1 MNAEILT
8 IGSELLTP
16 GRQDTNAA
24 YLIDQ
29 LASLGILVIH
39 RATIP
44 DDRRAIAEAAEQALA
59 RSDLV
64 IATGGLGP
72 TSDDVTREGFGDAL
86 SLALRVDAGIL
97 ETIRRRFERRGIAM
111 PEVNRKQA
119 EVLEGAE
126 ILANAVGTAPGLWL
140 TVPTAGTPGRLAA
153 AKEVILLPG
162 PPPELHSVFET
173 HVLGRLARLAASAKG
188 IVYVTQRLFVAGL
201 PESVVEERI
210 GAIYREIE
218 NPRTTIL
225 ASPGQVEI
233 HLVAK
238 AGTASE
244 ASATNE
250 ALASKIRVVLGNHI
264 FSEAGESLEEVVGRL
279 LAERSLSLAVAE
291 SCTGGLITH
300 RLTEVAGSSRYVE
313 RGFVTYSNA
322 SKVELLG
329 VDAELIRSHG
339 AVSPEVAE
347 SMARGARTRAGTDI
361 AIAVTGIAGPS
372 GGTAEKPV
380 GLVFIA
386 VCDEGACLVHRFLFP
401 GNRVQ
406 VKRWSS
412 QMALDLLR
420 WRLLGEEIP
429 PS

>member
-16 GRQDTNAA
+16 GRHDTNAA
-24 YLIDQ
+24 YLIEQ
-29 LASLGILVIH
+29 LTSLGILVIH

-44 DDRRAIAEAAEQALA
+44 DDRRAIAEAAKQALIRA
-59 RSDLV
+59 DLV
-64 IATGGLGP
+64 LATGGLGP

-86 SLALRVDAGIL
+86 GLALHVDEGVL

-126 ILANAVGTAPGLWL
+126 ILANTLGTAPGMWI
-140 TVPTAGTPGRLAA
+140 TVPAATTPKKTAA

-162 PPPELHSVFET
+162 PPPELHSVFES
-173 HVLGRLARLAASAKG
+173 HVLARLAASAKG
-188 IVYVTQRLFVAGL
+188 IAYVTKRTLVAGL
-201 PESVVEERI
+201 PESVVEQKI
-210 GAIYREIE
+210 GSIYRDIE

-233 HLVAK
+233 HTVAK
-238 AGTASE
+238 ADTASE

-250 ALASKIRVVLGNHI
+250 ALASKIRAVLGNRI
-264 FSEAGESLEEVVGRL
+264 FSEAGESLEEVVGRML
-279 LAERSLSLAVAE
+279 VERSLSLAVAE

-300 RLTEVAGSSRYVE
+300 RLTQVAGSSRYLE

-339 AVSPEVAE
+339 AVSPEIAE

-361 AIAVTGIAGPS
+361 AIAVTGVAGPS

-386 VCDEGACLVHRFLFP
+386 VCDKDACVVRRFLFP
-401 GNRVQ
+401 GNRAQ

-429 PS
+429 PF